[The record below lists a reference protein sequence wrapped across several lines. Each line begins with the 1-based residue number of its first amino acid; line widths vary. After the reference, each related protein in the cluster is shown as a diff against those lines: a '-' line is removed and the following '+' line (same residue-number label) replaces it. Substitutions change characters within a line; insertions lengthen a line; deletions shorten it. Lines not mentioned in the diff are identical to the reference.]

1 MVSTVPFIHFCYL
14 FRISI
19 FRALNCRLRMKP
31 VSLSSVSHT
40 DLLLNKKYVTFVFA
54 WLRRWKRQSLD
65 LLQHVEE
72 KGISKNVSQ
81 KSFLLSLPFLPSGR
95 EADLTAVCREE
106 FLAILTYSYL
116 SLGSMI
122 FEYGDWFFLMGKNS
136 SYPKLNMYISERK
149 KRESDN

>member
-1 MVSTVPFIHFCYL
+1 M
-14 FRISI
+14 
-19 FRALNCRLRMKP
+19 
-31 VSLSSVSHT
+31 
-40 DLLLNKKYVTFVFA
+40 
-54 WLRRWKRQSLD
+54 
-65 LLQHVEE
+65 LQHVEE

-116 SLGSMI
+116 LLGSMI

-149 KRESDN
+149 KESLIIKATVVLNPVLDPSAIQIDP